1 MVSLSIKLYA
11 PHYQHVIRKFSP
23 SILGVHLASCETGRG
38 RIVDVA
44 LSDIRI
50 AVASNLGVKIFELT
64 PA

>member
-1 MVSLSIKLYA
+1 M
-11 PHYQHVIRKFSP
+11 IRKFSP